1 MLLIQSHEMVLV
13 AAAEM
18 VAPVFKAQHR
28 ALAAAQL
35 LMRGRSL
42 SPSLDPGDIDALT
55 RTHAARPL
63 RAFAQTL
70 VLGVP
75 TTEPSPMNMRTD
87 QAVMAFMCLL
97 RRAVSPSSTWPML
110 DDITAH
116 LLRAGASAAD
126 MSLVRAT
133 WGITLTP
140 KTITIRRQRGAFRV
154 TVGGGWKG
162 DDRDTLRRMKNEK
175 VHCTNIHAALS
186 HLPSLSTPSPVS
198 CTIVAED
205 KTTKEEAKVSP
216 LGKVKVAV
224 SALTLGVQGMSDNKG
239 TTTGG
244 TFIQGTTEAVR
255 VIDAPSKEIFDRIQD
270 LSNEERSP
278 DLIVDS
284 SVFVASPVADQHSML
299 VDMLLTVGT
308 SSLSATV
315 LASPPRT
322 QMRKGHSQSTHR
334 RQLRVRRNKW

>member
-1 MLLIQSHEMVLV
+1 M
-13 AAAEM
+13 
-18 VAPVFKAQHR
+18 
-28 ALAAAQL
+28 
-35 LMRGRSL
+35 
-42 SPSLDPGDIDALT
+42 
-55 RTHAARPL
+55 
-63 RAFAQTL
+63 
-70 VLGVP
+70 
-75 TTEPSPMNMRTD
+75 
-87 QAVMAFMCLL
+87 
-97 RRAVSPSSTWPML
+97 
-110 DDITAH
+110 
-116 LLRAGASAAD
+116 
-126 MSLVRAT
+126 
-133 WGITLTP
+133 
-140 KTITIRRQRGAFRV
+140 
-154 TVGGGWKG
+154 
-162 DDRDTLRRMKNEK
+162 
-175 VHCTNIHAALS
+175 
-186 HLPSLSTPSPVS
+186 S

-255 VIDAPSKEIFDRIQD
+255 IIDAPSKEIFDRIQD